1 MKRRMWTLAALL
13 SSAALVAG
21 IGAVW
26 VRADV
31 GPQQTDRLVESD
43 STRSGDVLLPMPAM
57 IRRFQ
62 ATLPRVNALGD
73 GSAASRD
80 ALVEAFA
87 AAVEDSSAARL
98 HRLRLDA
105 AEFGWLYFPESRYT
119 TKPYELPPET
129 LWMLMD
135 QNSRKAE
142 TRLLRSFGG
151 RPLGFAGYQCEAAP
165 RREGP
170 NRYWERCVVTL
181 AGPEG
186 RRRMRLFG
194 SIMERDG
201 RFKFVSIANDL

>member
-1 MKRRMWTLAALL
+1 GASGPVVQCGWRYWTIAAGRCVGVTILHGRHGRAARGARHCPEQRMKRRMWTLAALL

-43 STRSGDVLLPMPAM
+43 STRSGDELLPMPAM

-62 ATLPRVNALGD
+62 ATLHRVNAIGD

-87 AAVEDSSAARL
+87 VAVEDSSAARL

-119 TKPYELPPET
+119 TKP
-129 LWMLMD
+129 
-135 QNSRKAE
+135 
-142 TRLLRSFGG
+142 
-151 RPLGFAGYQCEAAP
+151 
-165 RREGP
+165 
-170 NRYWERCVVTL
+170 
-181 AGPEG
+181 
-186 RRRMRLFG
+186 
-194 SIMERDG
+194 
-201 RFKFVSIANDL
+201 